1 MGDCFRSENLRLVL
15 YFQMVITLESNYK
28 ENTHQNRLLYGPKTR
43 AHIFLTLVRTE
54 LQLKVYQMKDACV
67 NLPTLV
73 ILHLVHS
80 ISAENL
86 KTNQLPWL
94 SLLNQLRSINH
105 TVVVKK

>member
-54 LQLKVYQMKDACV
+54 LQLIG
-67 NLPTLV
+67 LPNEL
-73 ILHLVHS
+73 
-80 ISAENL
+80 
-86 KTNQLPWL
+86 QLIGLPNEGCL
-94 SLLNQLRSINH
+94 C
-105 TVVVKK
+105 KFA

>member
-15 YFQMVITLESNYK
+15 YFQMVITLESSYK
-28 ENTHQNRLLYGPKTR
+28 ENTHQNRLYGPKTR
-43 AHIFLTLVRTE
+43 AHISLTLVRTE
-54 LQLKVYQMKDACV
+54 LQLKVYQMKDAYV
-67 NLPTLV
+67 NLPSNFTFGTF
-73 ILHLVHS
+73 
-80 ISAENL
+80 NL

>member
-54 LQLKVYQMKDACV
+54 LQMKDAYV
-67 NLPTLV
+67 NLPSNFTFGTFNL
-73 ILHLVHS
+73 S
-80 ISAENL
+80 RKFENESTPL
-86 KTNQLPWL
+86 AQSP
-94 SLLNQLRSINH
+94 
-105 TVVVKK
+105 

>member
-54 LQLKVYQMKDACV
+54 LQLKVYQMKDAYV
-67 NLPTLV
+67 NLPSNFTFGTF
-73 ILHLVHS
+73 
-80 ISAENL
+80 NL
-86 KTNQLPWL
+86 SRKFDNESTPLAQSP
-94 SLLNQLRSINH
+94 
-105 TVVVKK
+105 

>member
-43 AHIFLTLVRTE
+43 AHIFLTFVRTE
-54 LQLKVYQMKDACV
+54 LQLKVYQMKDAYV
-67 NLPTLV
+67 NLPSNFTFGTFNL
-73 ILHLVHS
+73 S
-80 ISAENL
+80 NL